1 LPFVAVLGGVLK
13 VRTILGVILITAAT
27 ISMASA
33 QSFSMDHGHAADA
46 ARAARAAATAAADKA
61 AAIAA
66 GKPLTPSQSTDFSVN
81 GSGVI
86 RAAPPRTP
94 EEQKAD
100 AEAQA
105 AWQARCRPTVVEDRE
120 GMRRTKYAES
130 NCDLSRF
137 NTAGAQ

>member
-1 LPFVAVLGGVLK
+1 LQFVAVLGGVLA
-13 VRTILGVILITAAT
+13 VRTILGIFLIVAAT
-27 ISMASA
+27 ISTASA
-33 QSFSMDHGHAADA
+33 QSSFSMDHGHAADA
-46 ARAARAAATAAADKA
+46 ARAASAAAADKA

-86 RAAPPRTP
+86 RAAPPRTS

-105 AWQARCRPTVVEDRE
+105 AWQARCRPTVIEDRE